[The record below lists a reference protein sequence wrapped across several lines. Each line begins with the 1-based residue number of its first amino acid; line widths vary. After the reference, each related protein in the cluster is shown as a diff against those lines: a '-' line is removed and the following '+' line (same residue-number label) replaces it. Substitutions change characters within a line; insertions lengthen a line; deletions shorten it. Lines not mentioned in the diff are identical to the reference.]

1 MNIPR
6 RPWLAAIAVSC
17 FLFGASPARAQMTMV
32 ESGFVCILLNGDFA
46 KQIEVGVGPDTCVYY
61 GSNEGLKRRCN
72 PNGPDTICDPALTFP
87 AGIAFSTG
95 GAFLNRMYVADFGQG
110 DVFRSTGCAA
120 GTMFADMFAPGSI
133 AFPPAGSAYGDF
145 LYACE
150 AFDGPIYRINSTG
163 TKVEWLEIETVYL
176 RFGPGGAWGT
186 GLYATDMSTPNG
198 AAIVKISSAGAV
210 TPFVDEFV
218 FTEGFDWGFDGDMFA
233 TDAATGEIWRI
244 KAERHDDPVRDPARR
259 GRRGLPAGR
268 AGALRGEQ
276 PGRPVADH
284 PRRPRRRRRR
294 GGAPVAR
301 GVAQPRGGRVLA
313 ALRDG
318 RGGAGRGF
326 GVGRVGPPGAHARQE
341 LARRRDARPGLGRP
355 ERRRHARRRGR
366 LLRARAKRRRH
377 AQGPGHDRPLN
388 SSYEC
393 FSFIAWL
400 NAAEPRRGTDSD
412 VHAGPRAWRARV
424 TICPTW

>member
-244 KAERHDDPVRDPARR
+244 KANGTMTLFATLPGAADVAYRPGEQALYAVSNQGGLWRITHGGPAGVDEGAARPSLAVWPNPGAGAFSLR
-259 GRRGLPAGR
+259 FATAEAGLVEASVWDASGRRVRTLGRSWRAAGTHDLAWDGR
-268 AGALRGEQ
+268 SDAGT
-276 PGRPVADH
+276 PVAA
-284 PRRPRRRRRR
+284 
-294 GGAPVAR
+294 GVYFAR
-301 GVAQPRGGRVLA
+301 VRSAGVTL
-313 ALRDG
+313 
-318 RGGAGRGF
+318 
-326 GVGRVGPPGAHARQE
+326 
-341 LARRRDARPGLGRP
+341 
-355 ERRRHARRRGR
+355 
-366 LLRARAKRRRH
+366 
-377 AQGPGHDRPLN
+377 
-388 SSYEC
+388 
-393 FSFIAWL
+393 
-400 NAAEPRRGTDSD
+400 
-412 VHAGPRAWRARV
+412 RARV
-424 TICPTW
+424 TIVR